1 MTFWDWMTANEE
13 VLSPGKGLYCPL
25 HICLMVCLFAWIVVS
40 FFIFRKWQKFGKVFC
55 LVTVIIMLIS
65 RVFRMIFLAC
75 VQDVN
80 IWSNLLPWHLC
91 HIMCFV
97 MGILFLTKS
106 KKFVTPVAIFA
117 MIGSIMTFMFGDYY
131 KYNVLTFLDIESIVC
146 HFMLCTVGMYYIA
159 TKKVSLTYK
168 SVAETAIFMLLL
180 ACYAEVG
187 NTIFKTTNFMFIRQN
202 GLPFKI
208 FPGSHIFTY
217 MLLFVLVYGSLFA
230 VVAIKDA
237 IKAKRLIPRTVKEKA
252 KPVVDTE
259 EVVKES

>member
-13 VLSPGKGLYCPL
+13 VLGAGKGLYCPL
-25 HICLMVCLFAWIVVS
+25 HICLIVFLFAWIAAS
-40 FFIFRKWQKFGKVFC
+40 FFIFRKWPKFSKIFC
-55 LVTVIIMLIS
+55 LSTVIFMLVS
-65 RVFRMIFLAC
+65 RTFRMIFLAC

-80 IWSNLLPWHLC
+80 IWTNILPWHLC

-106 KKFVTPVAIFA
+106 KKFATPVAIFA

-131 KYNVLTFLDIESIVC
+131 KYNALTFLDIESILC
-146 HFMLCTVGMYYIA
+146 HFMLCTVAMYYIA
-159 TKKVSLTYK
+159 TKKVVLTYK

-180 ACYAEVG
+180 ACYAELG

-202 GLPFKI
+202 GLPFKV

-217 MLLFVLVYGSLFA
+217 MLLFVLVYGSLFG
-230 VVAIKDA
+230 VVAIKNA
-237 IKAKRLIPRTVKEKA
+237 IKKKRIKPEKA
-252 KPVVDTE
+252 VETQSILEAEPL
-259 EVVKES
+259 VKES